1 LLTASRSWGAAFGE
15 LRVLKLFVF
24 GWQRFNFYCGFI
36 KTPVA
41 DAAL

>member
-1 LLTASRSWGAAFGE
+1 LGCSLWRM
-15 LRVLKLFVF
+15 RVLKLFVF